1 MQRAS
6 CAEVADKDKWS
17 KPVGEP
23 AKKRLRTL
31 TIEQVSN
38 NTVKM
43 ETDKDGTNASGR
55 NLPSTRPQI
64 GENRAPPKKM
74 IISLKKE
81 KPKLPETFEE
91 DTWKK
96 LKMSVHAVHREQPVE
111 QSFEEL
117 YKSVE
122 DLCIHRLGPNLYSRL
137 QNDCEEHIKSEID
150 SLIGQPDDATI
161 FLEVVEAC
169 WQKHC
174 NQMSLIRSIF
184 LYLDRTYVIQS
195 SNVCSLWAMGLQS
208 FRKHL
213 TSAPE
218 VQNKIVS
225 GMLSLILQ
233 ERMGDMVN
241 RSLLRNLL
249 RMLGQLQL
257 YSSFEAAFLAD
268 TESFY
273 RQEGSDK
280 LQDLDI
286 PNYLLFVERRIEE
299 EHDRIGHYLDIQT
312 KKPLISKLDTQL
324 LEAHVQTIVD
334 KGFEILMTQHRIKD
348 LERLYNLLLRVNGL
362 SNIRQA
368 FSAYIKKTGV
378 EIVMNDERGLE
389 MVQDLL
395 DFKARLDELL
405 EQAFASNDE
414 LSHSMKDAFE
424 TLINARQN
432 KPAELIAKFV
442 DQQLRS
448 GGKGVSEQESELIL
462 ERVLIL
468 FRYLQGK
475 DVFEAFFKKDLAKR
489 LLLNKSA
496 SIDAEKAIISK
507 LKQECGSSFTNKLE
521 GMFKDMELSKD
532 IMAAYFNSSVKK
544 ELNDKVGSEL
554 SVHVLTTGYWP
565 AYPPA
570 PLNLPREILDH
581 QEAFEKFYLS
591 KHQGRRLTWQ
601 NSLAHCSLK
610 ATFRPNSAGRK
621 ELLVSLYQATVL
633 LLFNGSDELS
643 LSEIAAAVGMDDKEL
658 RVTLQSLACAKIKI
672 LNKSPKGR
680 DVEEGDRFTFNSK
693 FESKQLRIKVNSIQ
707 LKETQEENDKTTES
721 VFQDRQYQVDAAI
734 VRVMKARKSLSHTL
748 LISELFKILKFPVTP
763 PDLKKRIESLIER
776 EYLERDRDSPSV
788 YKYLA

>member
-117 YKSVE
+117 YK
-122 DLCIHRLGPNLYSRL
+122 
-137 QNDCEEHIKSEID
+137 NDCEEHIKSEID

-233 ERMGDMVN
+233 ERMGDM
-241 RSLLRNLL
+241 
-249 RMLGQLQL
+249 
-257 YSSFEAAFLAD
+257 
-268 TESFY
+268 
-273 RQEGSDK
+273 EGSDK

-299 EHDRIGHYLDIQT
+299 
-312 KKPLISKLDTQL
+312 
-324 LEAHVQTIVD
+324 
-334 KGFEILMTQHRIKD
+334 
-348 LERLYNLLLRVNGL
+348 
-362 SNIRQA
+362 QA

-468 FRYLQGK
+468 FRFTPYADPFLFDFGLQCYRYLQGK

-610 ATFRPNSAGRK
+610 VCPLSS
-621 ELLVSLYQATVL
+621 LVSAT
-633 LLFNGSDELS
+633 
-643 LSEIAAAVGMDDKEL
+643 A
-658 RVTLQSLACAKIKI
+658 
-672 LNKSPKGR
+672 
-680 DVEEGDRFTFNSK
+680 
-693 FESKQLRIKVNSIQ
+693 
-707 LKETQEENDKTTES
+707 
-721 VFQDRQYQVDAAI
+721 DAASGNFPTELCWKEGASRI
-734 VRVMKARKSLSHTL
+734 AVPGHRLAPIQRVGRAQP
-748 LISELFKILKFPVTP
+748 FG
-763 PDLKKRIESLIER
+763 
-776 EYLERDRDSPSV
+776 DSCGTCSV
-788 YKYLA
+788 PHVLVV